1 MNPPGRM
8 TSMSATLQIDSPVYE
23 TQARHINHCRYVA
36 DAASIRVTVFCGVG
50 YFPPVI
56 PLPTLSLCDFATFL
70 DSIDHVFQCRHL
82 SDSASLND

>member
-8 TSMSATLQIDSPVYE
+8 TSMSATLQIDCPIYE

-50 YFPPVI
+50 EHPF
-56 PLPTLSLCDFATFL
+56 
-70 DSIDHVFQCRHL
+70 
-82 SDSASLND
+82 